1 MDRLNLAATEE
12 TPAISFDGKTGVFEI
27 SGRSIPSNAKEFY
40 APVREWIQN
49 YANNPSHAT
58 RVIFKLDYFNTST
71 AKQILDLLY
80 ALEKI
85 RGVSIEWHFDED
97 DEDME
102 EAGQEFAELVK
113 IPFAFKPA

>member
-1 MDRLNLAATEE
+1 MDRLNLAPTEE

-27 SGRSIPSNAKEFY
+27 TGRSIPSNAREFY
-40 APVREWIQN
+40 TPVLEWIEA
-49 YANNPSHAT
+49 YAKNPNHTT
-58 RVIFKLDYFNTST
+58 RVIFKLEYFNTST

-85 RGVSIEWHFDED
+85 HRVSIDWYFDED

-113 IPFAFKPA
+113 IPFAFKSA

>member
-1 MDRLNLAATEE
+1 MDRLNLSATEE

-27 SGRSIPSNAKEFY
+27 SGRSIPANAREFY
-40 APVREWIQN
+40 TPVLEWIQD
-49 YANNPSHAT
+49 YAKNPSHAT
-58 RVIFKLDYFNTST
+58 RVIFKLEYFNTTT

-85 RGVSIEWHFDED
+85 RGVTIEWYFDDD

-113 IPFAFKPA
+113 IPFAFKSA

>member
-1 MDRLNLAATEE
+1 MDALNLAGTDE
-12 TPAISFDGKTGVFEI
+12 TPAVVFDNKKGAFEI
-27 SGRSIPSNAKEFY
+27 RGRSIPLDATEFY
-40 APVREWIQN
+40 APVIEWMQR
-49 YANNPSHAT
+49 YAQSPNPTTHLT
-58 RVIFKLDYFNTST
+58 VRLEYFNTAS

-85 RGVSIEWHFDED
+85 KGASVGWHFDED

-113 IPFAFKPA
+113 IPFEFKAN